1 MRIDDNYK
9 INTDGAGT
17 ILIFEEKRQREKGGK
32 MVDFIFTDQWF
43 YLNVEQA
50 LRKYLDL
57 RIEQCSDVSEILAKI
72 EETREFITNLY
83 KKNGISI

>member
-9 INTDGAGT
+9 IRTDGSGT
-17 ILIFEEKRQREKGGK
+17 ILIFEEKRQREKDGK

-43 YLNVEQA
+43 YLNIEQC

-72 EETREFITNLY
+72 EQTREFITNLY

>member
-1 MRIDDNYK
+1 MRIDDNYR

-17 ILIFEEKRQREKGGK
+17 ILIFEETRQREKDGNE
-32 MVDFIFTDQWF
+32 VDFLFTDQWF
-43 YLNVEQA
+43 YLNIEQC

-83 KKNGISI
+83 KNNGISI

>member
-1 MRIDDNYK
+1 
-9 INTDGAGT
+9 
-17 ILIFEEKRQREKGGK
+17 

-57 RIEQCSDVSEILAKI
+57 RIEQCSDVSEILTKI

>member
-1 MRIDDNYK
+1 MRIDDNYR
-9 INTDGAGT
+9 INTDEAGT
-17 ILIFEEKRQREKGGK
+17 ILIFEETRQREKDGK
-32 MVDFIFTDQWF
+32 EVDFLFTDQWF
-43 YLNVEQA
+43 YLNIEQC

-57 RIEQCSDVSEILAKI
+57 RIEQCSDVKEILAKI

>member
-1 MRIDDNYK
+1 MKIDDNYK

-17 ILIFEEKRQREKGGK
+17 ILIFEEIRQREKDGK
-32 MVDFIFTDQWF
+32 TIDFLFTDQWF

-57 RIEQCSDVSEILAKI
+57 RIEQCSDVKEILAKI
-72 EETREFITNLY
+72 EETREFITKLY

>member
-17 ILIFEEKRQREKGGK
+17 ILIFEENRQREKDGK
-32 MVDFIFTDQWF
+32 MVDFLFTDQWF

-57 RIEQCSDVSEILAKI
+57 RIEQCYDVKEILAKI

>member
-1 MRIDDNYK
+1 MRIDDNYR

-17 ILIFEEKRQREKGGK
+17 ILIFEETRQREKDGK
-32 MVDFIFTDQWF
+32 EVDFLFTDQWF

-57 RIEQCSDVSEILAKI
+57 RIEQCSDVKEILAKI
-72 EETREFITNLY
+72 EQTREFITNLY

>member
-17 ILIFEEKRQREKGGK
+17 ILIFEENRQREKDGK
-32 MVDFIFTDQWF
+32 MVDFVFTDQWF

>member
-1 MRIDDNYK
+1 MRIDDNYR

-17 ILIFEEKRQREKGGK
+17 ILIFEETRQREKDGK
-32 MVDFIFTDQWF
+32 MVDFVFTDQWF
-43 YLNVEQA
+43 YLNVEQS

-57 RIEQCSDVSEILAKI
+57 RIEQCSDVKEILAKI

>member
-9 INTDGAGT
+9 IRTDGSGT
-17 ILIFEEKRQREKGGK
+17 ILIFEEKRQREKDGK

-57 RIEQCSDVSEILAKI
+57 RIEQCSDVSEILSKI
-72 EETREFITNLY
+72 EQTREFITNLY

>member
-17 ILIFEEKRQREKGGK
+17 ILIFEENRQREKDGK
-32 MVDFIFTDQWF
+32 MVDFVFTDQWF

-57 RIEQCSDVSEILAKI
+57 RSEQCSDVSEILAKI

>member
-9 INTDGAGT
+9 IRTDGVGT
-17 ILIFEEKRQREKGGK
+17 ILIFEEKRQREKDGK

-43 YLNVEQA
+43 YLNVEQC

-57 RIEQCSDVSEILAKI
+57 RIEQCSDVKEILAKI
-72 EETREFITNLY
+72 EQTREFITNLY

>member
-9 INTDGAGT
+9 IRTDGAGT
-17 ILIFEEKRQREKGGK
+17 ILIFEEKRQRERDGK

-43 YLNVEQA
+43 YLNIEQC

-57 RIEQCSDVSEILAKI
+57 RIEQCSDVKEILAKI
-72 EETREFITNLY
+72 EQTREFITNLY

>member
-1 MRIDDNYK
+1 MRIDDNYR

-17 ILIFEEKRQREKGGK
+17 ILIFEETRQREKDGK
-32 MVDFIFTDQWF
+32 EVDFLFTDQWF

-57 RIEQCSDVSEILAKI
+57 RIEQCSDVKEILAKI

>member
-17 ILIFEEKRQREKGGK
+17 ILIFEENRQREKDGK
-32 MVDFIFTDQWF
+32 MVDFVFTDQWF

-57 RIEQCSDVSEILAKI
+57 RIEQCSDVSEILEKI
-72 EETREFITNLY
+72 EETREFITKLY
-83 KKNGISI
+83 KNNGISI

>member
-1 MRIDDNYK
+1 MRIDDNYR
-9 INTDGAGT
+9 IDTDGAGT
-17 ILIFEEKRQREKGGK
+17 ILIFEENRQREKDGK
-32 MVDFIFTDQWF
+32 MVDFVYTDHWF

-72 EETREFITNLY
+72 EQTREFITKLY
-83 KKNGISI
+83 KNNGISI

>member
-17 ILIFEEKRQREKGGK
+17 ILIFEEKRQREKDGK

-57 RIEQCSDVSEILAKI
+57 RIEQCSDVSEILTKI

>member
-9 INTDGAGT
+9 INTDGVGT
-17 ILIFEEKRQREKGGK
+17 ILIFEEKRQREKDGK
-32 MVDFIFTDQWF
+32 EVDFIFTDQWF

-57 RIEQCSDVSEILAKI
+57 RIEQCSDVKEILAKI
-72 EETREFITNLY
+72 EQTREFITNLY